1 MTTRSSWQ
9 PLDLSALVD
18 RLQEAQQLIAQAAV
32 LTAAQDA
39 ARLTGM
45 TDLQARL
52 AQDREGGGDADG
64 RRSRTYR

>member
-9 PLDLSALVD
+9 PLDLSAVVE
-18 RLQEAQQLIAQAAV
+18 RLREAQGLLAQAAA
-32 LTAAQDA
+32 LSAAQDA

-45 TDLQARL
+45 TDLQVRL
-52 AQDREGGGDADG
+52 AQEREGGGDADR